1 MNFSNLKNKKKV
13 INNQKIFKSLSSN
26 TFKNKIEKNSNISQ
40 ENTLN
45 PTYFDIQK
53 HFKYNLREYKNNCP
67 HLLNSTSIYCKT
79 CKKSLCEKC
88 FNYFKFHKNDEINN
102 NNENEH
108 IFFKKEKYLKYNE
121 NNFINIEESISHCE
135 NEIIT
140 KKNYIINL
148 INSTITTLKNH
159 LNKIKENSLKD
170 VEIYFNNIN
179 QYIIYLKEIE
189 KNIKNN
195 LKDFY
200 INNKN
205 FINFD
210 KNYDLDNSLFFIY
223 YDINKLLNLKNNKI
237 KEELASI
244 NNNFYSYEND
254 LNLNS
259 NLIKNINI
267 FSDKFSKKIE
277 FDDYYWDVKLRIK
290 KYNEHFKQ
298 FKNNISEIL
307 KKNNKGIE
315 KIKNLIDIFDEKNL
329 NGKEIIFNQEF
340 FINNLTNKNNYTNNN
355 NNIKDNFI
363 INENNDL
370 NSQTI
375 DINKLNN
382 NNKQLIHSA
391 KIKKRGNSKSKLI
404 LSPNSK
410 SYKTNYNTLNHSKN
424 SSSSNI
430 LKLKKT
436 NSIVT
441 NKNKSL
447 LHSNS
452 QTSIQ
457 NNININPFY
466 NITPNDIKLNNNIIQ
481 RFFSYTLYDTY
492 NKYFSNNNK
501 SINSTTQTLLTT
513 NFLAQYN
520 IRYNQ
525 LKEYCKPIINSNYIS
540 IYNPKEKKI
549 EKKKINLDL
558 NKNGYKVFPEG
569 CRHILINN
577 LLYITGGEDYTKEY
591 SNQVNCIDLQT
602 FQISN
607 ISNSNKNNINLIYG
621 HAYHS
626 IEYLENFECL
636 ILIGGE
642 NNNKNEIFD
651 LNEKKWFSLPN
662 LNYPRSN
669 TNLYYNKF
677 TNDLFVLFGIE
688 GKIKENK
695 FSDKIEVI
703 ELNDIKSGFYK
714 IDYYKESDI
723 NLNLFYCKC
732 IPFMKEKLIIFGG
745 NNNRQN
751 GKFFVMFDM
760 NKNEI
765 TKVDKNI
772 IDELKLE
779 EKNQIYLNSTIQ
791 KIEN

>member
-1 MNFSNLKNKKKV
+1 MNFSNLKNKKKLNNKQKIKSLTNS
-13 INNQKIFKSLSSN
+13 INNSL
-26 TFKNKIEKNSNISQ
+26 KNKLEKNSNILEES
-40 ENTLN
+40 
-45 PTYFDIQK
+45 PKYFEIQK

-88 FNYFKFHKNDEINN
+88 LNYFKFHKNDELNN
-102 NNENEH
+102 NSENEH

-121 NNFINIEESISHCE
+121 NNFNNIEESIKHCE

-148 INSTITTLKNH
+148 INSTIITLKNH
-159 LNKIKENSLKD
+159 LNKIKENSLKNA
-170 VEIYFNNIN
+170 EIYFNYIN
-179 QYIIYLKEIE
+179 QYINNLKENE
-189 KNIKNN
+189 KNIKKN
-195 LKDFY
+195 LQDFY
-200 INNKN
+200 TNNKN

-223 YDINKLLNLKNNKI
+223 YDINKLLDLKNNKI
-237 KEELASI
+237 KEELNSI
-244 NNNFYSYEND
+244 NNNFYLYEND
-254 LNLNS
+254 LNLNKD
-259 NLIKNINI
+259 LINNIII

-298 FKNNISEIL
+298 FKNNICEIL
-307 KKNNKGIE
+307 KKNSKGIE

-340 FINNLTNKNNYTNNN
+340 FINNITNQNNN
-355 NNIKDNFI
+355 NNINNIKD

-370 NSQTI
+370 NSHTI
-375 DINKLNN
+375 EIKKLTN
-382 NNKQLIHSA
+382 NNKILLHSP

-404 LSPNSK
+404 FSPNTK
-410 SYKTNYNTLNHSKN
+410 RYKTNFNTLNNSKN

-430 LKLKKT
+430 LRLKKT
-436 NSIVT
+436 NSS
-441 NKNKSL
+441 NKNKLL

-466 NITPNDIKLNNNIIQ
+466 NITPNYIKLNNNIIQ

-492 NKYFSNNNK
+492 NKYFFNNN
-501 SINSTTQTLLTT
+501 INNNNNSYNTTQTMLTT

-549 EKKKINLDL
+549 EKKKIDLDL

-569 CRHILINN
+569 CRHILIDNI
-577 LLYITGGEDYTKEY
+577 LYITGGEDYISKEY

-602 FQISN
+602 FQVNN
-607 ISNSNKNNINLIYG
+607 INNYNKNNFNLIYG

-651 LNEKKWFSLPN
+651 LSEKKWYALPK
-662 LNYPRSN
+662 LNYARSN

-688 GKIKENK
+688 GNIKENK

-745 NNNRQN
+745 NSNRQD

-772 IDELKLE
+772 LDELKLE
-779 EKNQIYLNSTIQ
+779 ERNQIYLNSTIQ